1 MVTSPYGAATPSLV
15 NATCVARKAS
25 RKACA
30 MRSSMS
36 TRGDTAAAP
45 RDNVRVSP
53 DDGARCT
60 RLMHLW
66 TADERS
72 SNGDVTT
79 MLRLYL
85 VDRYESHGER
95 THVVSVDATGWRCTQ
110 AEQCGAVAIAR
121 AEHERIQRMNG
132 GSP

>member
-1 MVTSPYGAATPSLV
+1 MVTSPYGAAVPSLV
-15 NATCVARKAS
+15 NAMRGARKAS
-25 RKACA
+25 RGACPTHSLV
-30 MRSSMS
+30 SS
-36 TRGDTAAAP
+36 RGDAAP
-45 RDNVRVSP
+45 VSRGNVTVSP

-60 RLMHLW
+60 RLMHMW

-85 VDRYESHGER
+85 VDQFESHGER
-95 THVVSVDATGWRCTQ
+95 THVVSFDATGWRCTRS
-110 AEQCGAVAIAR
+110 EQCGAVAIAR
-121 AEHERIQRMNG
+121 AEHERMQRLNG